1 MAQPVWNTPKGD
13 LGTYNSDIDF
23 RYVLSA
29 YALFPAGGITY
40 KLLNGKLPDN
50 VTLSEDGII
59 SGHPWPVKVD
69 TISNFTIRVTDNLGE
84 FRDRTFFFTILG
96 GAPPAFLTSSGFL
109 LDIKDSTW
117 VSYQLS
123 YTNPISTAS
132 TDISLITGKI
142 PPGLEISKT
151 GLISGYAVQPKT
163 AAGYPTNETYKFTLK
178 LTNDLGSATATYQI
192 TVSSQSTVNNT
203 NNRAPAV
210 LNYNPLT
217 LNRLPE
223 DPYYSFY
230 LSNNKLPVVKSG
242 NYFSFKVIG
251 HDFDDRPIGYEFF
264 DLPLGLEGDAN
275 TGWVT
280 GTPVLGS
287 KGIFEF
293 LFRVRVKKLE
303 KYIVSDIYEFVITV
317 TNDVNPVITWNT
329 PNDLG
334 TINNNTLSDYYV
346 SANSSV
352 ELLYELYSG
361 TLPPNL
367 ELLDNGEIVGKVAN
381 QPTTKP
387 LKKGD
392 NTKFTFQIR
401 AYSPDHP
408 VLSSVREFTINV
420 YQYYAIP
427 TETMYF
433 KAAPS
438 LSDRAILGS
447 LLNDDYLIPNEFL
460 YKPRDRYF
468 GKAQDIKF
476 VQVYGINASSIE
488 QYISAIA
495 QNHYWRDVTLGT
507 VKTAIAKDDFGN
519 LMYEVVYCEVLD
531 DLARADGTSVS
542 QKIRWP
548 KTIDLNKGPWIT
560 SEGEV
565 YASYAEDLTA
575 DISYYTSL
583 TPGGTL
589 NVYPASF
596 QNMRKRIADVLD
608 ENYDSR
614 LLPRWMRSQQDNG
627 SILGYVQAW
636 VIAYTLPGKA
646 NIIRDRINNEWPHKL
661 NEIYFKLDR
670 YVVDKSD
677 TYDYNTYLSTPT
689 WQNLPSSPKLETLDT
704 HDFYVLF
711 PRKTILPK

>member
-1 MAQPVWNTPKGD
+1 MC
-13 LGTYNSDIDF
+13 I
-23 RYVLSA
+23 
-29 YALFPAGGITY
+29 
-40 KLLNGKLPDN
+40 
-50 VTLSEDGII
+50 
-59 SGHPWPVKVD
+59 
-69 TISNFTIRVTDNLGE
+69 
-84 FRDRTFFFTILG
+84 RDR
-96 GAPPAFLTSSGFL
+96 
-109 LDIKDSTW
+109 
-117 VSYQLS
+117 
-123 YTNPISTAS
+123 
-132 TDISLITGKI
+132 
-142 PPGLEISKT
+142 
-151 GLISGYAVQPKT
+151 ISGYADQPKT
-163 AAGYPTNETYKFTLK
+163 DSGYPIDKTYKFTLK
-178 LTNDLGSATATYQI
+178 LDNDLGSATATYQI
-192 TVSSQSTVNNT
+192 TVRSQSTVNNP
-203 NNRAPAV
+203 NNRPPAI
-210 LNYNPLT
+210 LNYNPRTQL
-217 LNRLPE
+217 RLP
-223 DPYYSFY
+223 DDLYNSFY
-230 LSNNKLPVVKSG
+230 LADKKIPVIKSG

-251 HDFDDRPIGYEFF
+251 HDFDNKPITYEFF
-264 DLPLGLEGDAN
+264 DMPLSLTGDAN

-280 GTPVLGS
+280 GTPVLVN
-287 KGIFEF
+287 KGIFEYVF
-293 LFRVRVKKLE
+293 KVRVSKADRGTFTIVRE
-303 KYIVSDIYEFVITV
+303 GEPDREVNNYIVSDIYEFVITL
-317 TNDVNPVITWNT
+317 TNDVDPVLTWNT

-334 TINNNTLSDYYV
+334 TINNNTLSDYHV

-352 ELLYELYSG
+352 HLEYELYSG
-361 TLPPNL
+361 ALPPNL

-392 NTKFTFQIR
+392 NTKFTFQVR
-401 AYSPDHP
+401 AYSPDFP
-408 VLSSVREFTINV
+408 VLSSIREFTITV
-420 YQYYAIP
+420 HQYYAIP

-438 LSDRAILGS
+438 LADRAILS
-447 LLNDDYLIPNEFL
+447 TLLDDEYLIPSEYL

-468 GKAQDIKF
+468 GKSQDIKF
-476 VQVYGINASSIE
+476 VQVYGVNASTIE
-488 QYISAIA
+488 QYISAVA
-495 QNHYWRDVTLGT
+495 QNHYWRDVTLGE

-519 LMYEVVYCEVLD
+519 LMYEVVYCEVID
-531 DLARADGTSVS
+531 DLARADGKSVN

-548 KTIDLNKGPWIT
+548 KSIDLNRGPWIT

-565 YASYAEDLTA
+565 YASYEEDVTA
-575 DISYYTSL
+575 NISYYTSL
-583 TPGGTL
+583 TPGAVL

-636 VIAYTLPGKA
+636 VIAYTLPGRSST
-646 NIIRDRINNEWPHKL
+646 IRDRIKNEWPHKL

-689 WQNLPSSPKLETLDT
+689 WQNLPSSPRLETLDT